1 VKPLTSAPARIRL
14 FCFPY
19 AGGGASIFRS
29 WQTEVGPSI
38 RIHPVRLPGRETR
51 IFDPPL
57 RSVSGLVETIA
68 AEIEPALQGPFAFF
82 GYSFGALLAFETAR
96 LLRRR
101 HGLLPERLMVAA
113 LKAPQIPLRRK
124 PIHDLPDPEFASEIR
139 KFCGTP
145 EPVLQNAEL
154 MNLVLPAIKA
164 DFTAYETYRYAD
176 DLPLGCPITA
186 MGGIGDPSVLSQELA
201 AWSEHT
207 SGAFVTR
214 MFPGGHFFLN
224 EVRSLL
230 TWAIVQDV
238 LPALRAAST
247 HSPSLVNS

>member
-1 VKPLTSAPARIRL
+1 VKPLTSAPAPIQL

-57 RSVSGLVETIA
+57 RSVPSLVEAIVTQ
-68 AEIEPALQGPFAFF
+68 IEPALQGPFAFF
-82 GYSFGALLAFETAR
+82 GHSFGALLAFETAR

-113 LKAPQIPLRRK
+113 LKAPQIPLLRK
-124 PIHDLPDPEFASEIR
+124 PIHVLPDSEFAAEIR
-139 KFCGTP
+139 KFHGTP
-145 EPVLQNAEL
+145 EAVFENPEL
-154 MNLVLPAIKA
+154 MNLVLPAVKA
-164 DFTAYETYRYAD
+164 DFTAYETYHYSV
-176 DLPLGCPITA
+176 DLPLECPITA
-186 MGGIGDPSVLSQELA
+186 MKGIGDPSVPSHELA
-201 AWSEHT
+201 AWREQT
-207 SGAFVTR
+207 SRDFASR

-230 TWAIVQDV
+230 TWAIVREL
-238 LPALRAAST
+238 LPALPANTAL
-247 HSPSLVNS
+247 SPSLVNS